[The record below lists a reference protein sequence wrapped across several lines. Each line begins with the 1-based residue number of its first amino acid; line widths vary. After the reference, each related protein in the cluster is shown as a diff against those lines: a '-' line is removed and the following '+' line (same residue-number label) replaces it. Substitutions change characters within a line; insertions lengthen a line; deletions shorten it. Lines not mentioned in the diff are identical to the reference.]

1 MLNTTDDTAR
11 VIEKLTNLLWEK
23 DFNRYKSLYT
33 ARTTIEDA
41 FRFGFAAGAA
51 QLATR
56 IKINIKI
63 TDNDE

>member
-1 MLNTTDDTAR
+1 MAT
-11 VIEKLTNLLWEK
+11 
-23 DFNRYKSLYT
+23 
-33 ARTTIEDA
+33 

-56 IKINIKI
+56 IEINIKI